1 MWTRRGWCTVGAPIA
16 VTAVLSSVWVTGA
29 LLGGL
34 NLQAAQPNL
43 PYTHRVEASGTELAK
58 PLVTHMSARTAASP
72 CWLGGRCRIH
82 ECVAGA
88 GARGMV
94 GCTQAKTW
102 SARERLPNWSSETAC
117 LRQAATD
124 SAVRPG
130 LRRQPK
136 GTARITAFSCS
147 HHGQPST
154 DDFANKSKAAVN
166 VADCARGCKSPR
178 KWEEVFLQRFRQR
191 HIASVQECCIDQR
204 GQRGEYHSSGRH
216 HGSVTARRFR
226 SWHRRRF

>member
-1 MWTRRGWCTVGAPIA
+1 MWTRRGWCTVGASIA

-43 PYTHRVEASGTELAK
+43 PYTHRVEASGTKLAK

-72 CWLGGRCRIH
+72 CWLGGRCRNH

-88 GARGMV
+88 GACGMV

-102 SARERLPNWSSETAC
+102 SAWEPLPNWSSETAC

-130 LRRQPK
+130 LLRHRSTGGLMQPK
-136 GTARITAFSCS
+136 GAARITAISCS

-154 DDFANKSKAAVN
+154 DEFANNPKLEAPK
-166 VADCARGCKSPR
+166 ARGCGRRCSPP
-178 KWEEVFLQRFRQR
+178 K
-191 HIASVQECCIDQR
+191 I
-204 GQRGEYHSSGRH
+204 G
-216 HGSVTARRFR
+216 ARVL
-226 SWHRRRF
+226 H